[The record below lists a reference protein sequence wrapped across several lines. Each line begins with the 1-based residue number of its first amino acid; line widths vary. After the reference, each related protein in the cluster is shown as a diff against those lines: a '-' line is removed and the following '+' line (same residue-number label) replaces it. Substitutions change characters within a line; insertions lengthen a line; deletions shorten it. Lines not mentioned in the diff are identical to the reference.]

1 MTFTNPNNHDII
13 PDEILI
19 KIFTYITT
27 TNLHDICNTLI
38 VSKR

>member
-1 MTFTNPNNHDII
+1 MTISNSKKYDAI

-19 KIFTYITT
+19 KIFTFITDN
-27 TNLHDICNTLI
+27 NLNEICNLLT